1 MVRIYDPERTDPTV
15 KFFKGIYQFINESVN
30 RLSNEEI

>member
-15 KFFKGIYQFINESVN
+15 KFMKGIQTFINESIN
-30 RLSNEEI
+30 GLTS